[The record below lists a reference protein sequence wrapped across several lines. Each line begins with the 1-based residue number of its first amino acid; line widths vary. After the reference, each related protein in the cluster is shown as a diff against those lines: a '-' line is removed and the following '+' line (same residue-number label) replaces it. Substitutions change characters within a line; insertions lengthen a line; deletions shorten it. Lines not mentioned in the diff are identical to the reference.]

1 MGCSTLRIEVIQS
14 DFLRSNALLM
24 YKWNGCVL
32 NLGTTFENPVL
43 SQDFIYTAAP
53 AELEEQ
59 TREGMNCL
67 GSNRKA

>member
-1 MGCSTLRIEVIQS
+1 
-14 DFLRSNALLM
+14 M

-32 NLGTTFENPVL
+32 NLGTTFENPVV